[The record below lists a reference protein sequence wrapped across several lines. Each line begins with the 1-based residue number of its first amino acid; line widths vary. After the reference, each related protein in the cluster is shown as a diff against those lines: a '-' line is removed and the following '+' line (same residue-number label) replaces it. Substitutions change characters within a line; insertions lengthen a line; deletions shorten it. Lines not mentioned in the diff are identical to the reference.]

1 MALFEQEELEHD
13 SHSQAD
19 SRAGKALLFVLG
31 IPFLPAVLFGL
42 LFYWIFLRTLKFR
55 RSVST
60 LIALTIVAIAGI
72 FIATS
77 QAVPRLLSAVMD
89 FNRLGENW
97 PQTLYFAIPF
107 SLALGALLGLG
118 YILWE
123 VKDILNNPHR
133 VELPGFWT
141 YKLKWRKTPLELW
154 RMKRS
159 IGALKSGAL
168 MDGDRSPLG
177 YEENRDRVGYRF
189 VEEARRHTIITGAAG
204 SGKTISML
212 ALMRADIEAGRTVV
226 AVDFKRSPEFAAK
239 LAAWAHEFEI
249 PFYHF
254 EKGSPESYRIQ
265 HSQGQSTYDP
275 FASGSGSEMVL
286 NMREYD
292 SASAVYKQHMQQ
304 LLQIIFAMMEQA
316 DRSKAPEVDWDHGGI
331 YMLASCLTDAN
342 LNDLLIACEGKPIF
356 HEASEYVPLALS
368 SKSGMESHALEQ
380 LRGQMRTIVASA
392 YGRWFKIGD
401 GSRNID
407 LLKMMTQDQTIIL
420 FSFNSED
427 EPELSRYVGSMIFA
441 DLRAVSSHIRNTKAS
456 RDTNVYVDEFQAVP
470 PTAVTGLL
478 EKARESRIAMT
489 LAQQAFEQIITS
501 TQGGSGVGE
510 AYLDSIL
517 VTCSNFLIHAGM
529 TQNSA
534 ERVSKLLGKEWK
546 TVYARTNKS
555 SGGFLKNNFSNR
567 RDQIVSASNQE
578 VWRIEP
584 SEIMQLSA
592 PSSANGHKS
601 TAILVSKAVAD
612 PAVEA
617 RGTIARTLWMI
628 PPSIVLDE
636 YVTPVV
642 GDEAVAEAENLYA
655 SAQSE
660 LFVAGEAG
668 DRSTG
673 SEHFEENAPQSQD
686 EFNFDQYSHGDE
698 DHQPQDYSGDFDGAF
713 EQIDLSA
720 EGEIE
725 EDDFTIEEL
734 DGADD
739 DDLLGSFDL
748 KSPPPARRLPREEP
762 QRREQLPQRQQ
773 PRRRSPGAEPQAP
786 QKPIG
791 KTAGLPR
798 GIPNSADEPEDE
810 ALPDF

>member
-1 MALFEQEELEHD
+1 LALFEREELNHE
-13 SHSQAD
+13 SSSQAD
-19 SRAGKALLFVLG
+19 SSAGKVLLFVLG
-31 IPFLPAVLFGL
+31 IPLLPAVLFGL
-42 LFYWIFLRTLKFR
+42 LFYWVFLRTLKFR
-55 RSVST
+55 RSVSA
-60 LIALTIVAIAGI
+60 LVALTIVAAAGI
-72 FIATS
+72 FMATS
-77 QAVPRLLSAVMD
+77 QAIPRLMSAVMD
-89 FNRLGENW
+89 FSNLGENW

-159 IGALKSGAL
+159 IAALKSGSL

-177 YEENRDRVGYRF
+177 YEESKDRVGYRF

-265 HSQGQSTYDP
+265 YSEGQSTYDP

-316 DRSKAPEVDWDHGGI
+316 DRAKAPEVDWDHGGI

-407 LLKMMTQDQTIIL
+407 LLKMMTQNQNIIL

-441 DLRAVSSHIRNTKAS
+441 DLRAVSSHIRNMKAS

-501 TQGGSGVGE
+501 TQGGSGTGE

-555 SGGFLKNNFSNR
+555 SGSFLKNNFSNR

-578 VWRIEP
+578 VWRVEP

-592 PSSANGHKS
+592 PSSANGYKS

-617 RGTIARTLWMI
+617 KGTIARTLWMI

-636 YVTPVV
+636 YVTPMV
-642 GDEAVAEAENLYA
+642 GNEAVAEAENLYA
-655 SAQSE
+655 SPQSE
-660 LFVAGEAG
+660 LFVADEAAN
-668 DRSTG
+668 RSADSVT
-673 SEHFEENAPQSQD
+673 FEENALQSQD
-686 EFNFDQYSHGDE
+686 EFDFDQYSHGDE
-698 DHQPQDYSGDFDGAF
+698 DHQVQGYGDDFDGAF
-713 EQIDLSA
+713 EQIDFSA
-720 EGEIE
+720 EEEIE
-725 EDDFTIEEL
+725 EDDFTIEEI
-734 DGADD
+734 DDAD

-748 KSPPPARRLPREEP
+748 KSPPPSKRPSRETAQQAERP
-762 QRREQLPQRQQ
+762 PQRQQ
-773 PRRRSPGAEPQAP
+773 PPRRAPEAETRSPQR
-786 QKPIG
+786 PIG
-791 KTAGLPR
+791 KTAGIPR
-798 GIPNSADEPEDE
+798 GIPNFADEVEEE